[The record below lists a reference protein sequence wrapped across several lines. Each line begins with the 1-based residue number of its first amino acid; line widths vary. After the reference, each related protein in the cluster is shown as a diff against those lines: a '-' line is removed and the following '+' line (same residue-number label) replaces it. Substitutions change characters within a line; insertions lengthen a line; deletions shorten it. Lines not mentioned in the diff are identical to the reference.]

1 MMNLKVFTISERHLG
16 IAILLSIVWGNLILN
31 PLKAETPSEI
41 PKIIPTDVDDLPNN
55 TDQMKTWSCSQGNQE
70 ILVEVKMVKNWQ
82 EIMEMETNQWQCQ
95 EQLVKIPDNAVQFS
109 CESDEN
115 TINLITVTWIK
126 GNEGKSPMK
135 NWINTLENQSMT
147 CTFDRT
153 NPFWN

>member
-16 IAILLSIVWGNLILN
+16 IAMLLSVVWGNLILS
-31 PLKAETPSEI
+31 PLKAQTPSQI
-41 PKIIPTDVDDLPNN
+41 PTIIPADVDDLPNN
-55 TDQMKTWSCSQGNQE
+55 TDQMKTWSCNQE
-70 ILVEVKMVKNWQ
+70 NQQILVEVKMVKNWQ

-95 EQLVKIPDNAVQFS
+95 EQLVNIPDNAIQFS

-126 GNEGKSPMK
+126 GNEGKSLMK
-135 NWINTLENQSMT
+135 NWINTFENQSMA
-147 CTFDRT
+147 CTVDRT